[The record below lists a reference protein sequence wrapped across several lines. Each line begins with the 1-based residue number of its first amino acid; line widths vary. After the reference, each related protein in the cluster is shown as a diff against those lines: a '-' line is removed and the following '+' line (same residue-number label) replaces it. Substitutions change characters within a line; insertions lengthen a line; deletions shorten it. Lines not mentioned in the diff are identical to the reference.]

1 MRKKRLHFS
10 FFMLTPTRVC
20 LPCCS
25 VRRGDG
31 GRRLSSFGAEQPI
44 DCRHARRCPGRNP
57 GAHIRSA
64 FARRPADPLERG
76 FAFSG
81 GLFSSWRRPSPSR
94 WKHKHCFERPSV
106 RSFLWWPVRYAMGS
120 RSPRL
125 LPSRSCIPIASSFS
139 PANFCCCFLAL
150 AEPKMVSFRS
160 ASIGRPIQVQRSCA
174 PSRRALCTTLR
185 RTTRC

>member
-1 MRKKRLHFS
+1 MFLS
-10 FFMLTPTRVC
+10 VC
-20 LPCCS
+20 LL
-25 VRRGDG
+25 RRGDG
-31 GRRLSSFGAEQPI
+31 GRRLSCFGAEQPI

-76 FAFSG
+76 LAFSG
-81 GLFSSWRRPSPSR
+81 RLFSSWRRPSPSR

-106 RSFLWWPVRYAMGS
+106 RSFLWWPVRHAMGS
-120 RSPRL
+120 RSPHL
-125 LPSRSCIPIASSFS
+125 LPSRSCIPIASSFF
-139 PANFCCCFLAL
+139 PAITVFLAS

-160 ASIGRPIQVQRSCA
+160 ASIGQPIQVQRSCA
-174 PSRRALCTTLR
+174 PSHRALCTTLR